1 MGFENYGSTNHCAE
15 GLVWVLSEEAEKSSY
30 KVLKEQG
37 EGPQQARLQRHI
49 SWETRGNQDTKRMY
63 QGRSLAYSHYV
74 VGVEKYEMRLLQ

>member
-1 MGFENYGSTNHCAE
+1 MC
-15 GLVWVLSEEAEKSSY
+15 
-30 KVLKEQG
+30 
-37 EGPQQARLQRHI
+37 QARLQRHI